1 MLLEH
6 SCLSQQLYIADVDAQ
21 KSEDSGKWIME
32 DKRMFGFYKNEKD
45 NTDGVFSK
53 HTDEAVEAVDAL
65 ETATDTAGMQ
75 GTHDTADTHADTKSE
90 SFGFLGRF
98 ATDEDYQRQV
108 VKRYVCFPE
117 TRDYLNQIKNCRQRI
132 ELLEKRQSYRS
143 TVNMDIID
151 IGIEITE
158 EEQKLARL
166 RAEVSDEISK
176 LDNVR
181 QEMVMNSR
189 YVDGMSWEK
198 IAADMGS
205 TIRSVQSIHG
215 RALPAMEEVLV
226 ADGKIELSEDSGDR
240 ECSYYGHRGYHGYS
254 GHLRY
259 HYGSQKYHQPY
270 QYTHHQHTHQ
280 HPESHSSHSTYG
292 DLGYEETADDKC
304 RESYGEYEDYEFF
317 SD

>member
-1 MLLEH
+1 
-6 SCLSQQLYIADVDAQ
+6 
-21 KSEDSGKWIME
+21 
-32 DKRMFGFYKNEKD
+32 MFGFYKNEKENMND
-45 NTDGVFSK
+45 DVLSK
-53 HTDEAVEAVDAL
+53 HTDEAVEAV
-65 ETATDTAGMQ
+65 EIATDTDDASENSSGKES
-75 GTHDTADTHADTKSE
+75 TKSE
-90 SFGFLGRF
+90 GFGFLGRF

-132 ELLEKRQSYRS
+132 ELLEKRLSYRS

-181 QEMVMNSR
+181 LEMVMNSR

-240 ECSYYGHRGYHGYS
+240 EGSYYGHRGYHGYS
-254 GHLRY
+254 GHSRY
-259 HYGSQKYHQPY
+259 HYDGRKYHQPY
-270 QYTHHQHTHQ
+270 QHTHQ

-292 DLGYEETADDKC
+292 DLGYEETTDDKS
-304 RESYGEYEDYEFF
+304 REPYGEYEDYEFF

>member
-1 MLLEH
+1 
-6 SCLSQQLYIADVDAQ
+6 
-21 KSEDSGKWIME
+21 
-32 DKRMFGFYKNEKD
+32 MFGFYKNEKENMND
-45 NTDGVFSK
+45 DVLSK
-53 HTDEAVEAVDAL
+53 HTDKYVKAAEAVDAVDAVDAL
-65 ETATDTAGMQ
+65 EPVETATDTAGMH
-75 GTHDTADTHADTKSE
+75 GTQDTADAQADTNNE
-90 SFGFLGRF
+90 SFGFIGRF

-108 VKRYVCFPE
+108 VKRYVCFTE

-132 ELLEKRQSYRS
+132 ELLGKRQSYRS
-143 TVNMDIID
+143 SVNMDIID

-198 IAADMGS
+198 IAADMGN

-215 RALPAMEEVLV
+215 RALPAMEQVLV

-240 ECSYYGHRGYHGYS
+240 EGSYYGHRGYHGYS
-254 GHLRY
+254 GHSAYR
-259 HYGSQKYHQPY
+259 YGSQKYRQPY
-270 QYTHHQHTHQ
+270 QYIHQ
-280 HPESHSSHSTYG
+280 HPEAHSTYSTYSTYSSHC
-292 DLGYEETADDKC
+292 DAGYDETADDKS
-304 RESYGEYEDYEFF
+304 REPYGEYEDYEFF

>member
-1 MLLEH
+1 
-6 SCLSQQLYIADVDAQ
+6 
-21 KSEDSGKWIME
+21 
-32 DKRMFGFYKNEKD
+32 MFGFYKNEKD
-45 NTDGVFSK
+45 NKNDDVLSK
-53 HTDEAVEAVDAL
+53 HTDKAVEAV
-65 ETATDTAGMQ
+65 ETATDTAGMH
-75 GTHDTADTHADTKSE
+75 GTQDTEDMETATKSE

-98 ATDEDYQRQV
+98 ATDEDYQKQV

-198 IAADMGS
+198 IAADMGN

-215 RALPAMEEVLV
+215 RALPAMEQVLV
-226 ADGKIELSEDSGDR
+226 ADGKIELSGDSEDR
-240 ECSYYGHRGYHGYS
+240 EDREGSYYGHRGYHGEHHKYAGRS
-254 GHLRY
+254 QHSAYRY
-259 HYGSQKYHQPY
+259 GGQKYRQPY
-270 QYTHHQHTHQ
+270 QHTHQ
-280 HPESHSSHSTYG
+280 HPESHSTYSSHC
-292 DLGYEETADDKC
+292 DAGYEETADDKSC
-304 RESYGEYEDYEFF
+304 ESYGEYEDYEFF

>member
-1 MLLEH
+1 
-6 SCLSQQLYIADVDAQ
+6 
-21 KSEDSGKWIME
+21 
-32 DKRMFGFYKNEKD
+32 MFGFYKNEKENMND
-45 NTDGVFSK
+45 NVLSK
-53 HTDEAVEAVDAL
+53 HTDEAIEAV
-65 ETATDTAGMQ
+65 ETATDTAGMH
-75 GTHDTADTHADTKSE
+75 GTLDTADAQADTKSE

-98 ATDEDYQRQV
+98 ATDEDYQKQV

-143 TVNMDIID
+143 SVNMDIND

-198 IAADMGS
+198 IAADMGN

-215 RALPAMEEVLV
+215 RALPAMEQVLV
-226 ADGKIELSEDSGDR
+226 ADGKIELSEDSED
-240 ECSYYGHRGYHGYS
+240 SYYGHS
-254 GHLRY
+254 GHSRY

-270 QYTHHQHTHQ
+270 QHTHQ
-280 HPESHSSHSTYG
+280 HPESHSTYSSYSAHSEYS
-292 DLGYEETADDKC
+292 DPGYEEAADDKS
-304 RESYGEYEDYEFF
+304 REPYGEYEDYEFF

>member
-1 MLLEH
+1 
-6 SCLSQQLYIADVDAQ
+6 
-21 KSEDSGKWIME
+21 
-32 DKRMFGFYKNEKD
+32 MFGFYKNEKENMND
-45 NTDGVFSK
+45 NVLSK
-53 HTDEAVEAVDAL
+53 HTDEAIEAV
-65 ETATDTAGMQ
+65 ETATDTAGMH
-75 GTHDTADTHADTKSE
+75 GTLDTADAQADTKSE

-132 ELLEKRQSYRS
+132 ELLGKRQSYRS
-143 TVNMDIID
+143 SVNMDIID

-198 IAADMGS
+198 IAADMGN

-215 RALPAMEEVLV
+215 RALPAMEQVLV

-240 ECSYYGHRGYHGYS
+240 EGSYYGHRGYHGYS
-254 GHLRY
+254 GHSAYR
-259 HYGSQKYHQPY
+259 YGSQKYRQPY
-270 QYTHHQHTHQ
+270 QYIHQ
-280 HPESHSSHSTYG
+280 HPEAHSTYSTYSSHC
-292 DLGYEETADDKC
+292 DAGYEETADDKSC
-304 RESYGEYEDYEFF
+304 ESYGEYEDYEFF

>member
-1 MLLEH
+1 
-6 SCLSQQLYIADVDAQ
+6 
-21 KSEDSGKWIME
+21 
-32 DKRMFGFYKNEKD
+32 MFGFYKNEKENMND
-45 NTDGVFSK
+45 NVLSK
-53 HTDEAVEAVDAL
+53 HTDEAIEAV
-65 ETATDTAGMQ
+65 ETATDTAGMH
-75 GTHDTADTHADTKSE
+75 GTLDTADAQADTKSE

-98 ATDEDYQRQV
+98 ATDEDYQKQV

-143 TVNMDIID
+143 SVNMDIND

-198 IAADMGS
+198 IAADMGN

-226 ADGKIELSEDSGDR
+226 ADGKIELSGDSGDSKDS
-240 ECSYYGHRGYHGYS
+240 CYGHRGYHSEHHKYAGRSQHSAY
-254 GHLRY
+254 R
-259 HYGSQKYHQPY
+259 YGSQKYRQPY
-270 QYTHHQHTHQ
+270 QYIHQ
-280 HPESHSSHSTYG
+280 HPESHSTYSTYSSHC
-292 DLGYEETADDKC
+292 DAGYEETADDKSC
-304 RESYGEYEDYEFF
+304 ESYGEYEDYEFF

>member
-1 MLLEH
+1 
-6 SCLSQQLYIADVDAQ
+6 
-21 KSEDSGKWIME
+21 
-32 DKRMFGFYKNEKD
+32 MFGFYKNEKD
-45 NTDGVFSK
+45 NMNDDVLSK
-53 HTDEAVEAVDAL
+53 HTDKYVKAV
-65 ETATDTAGMQ
+65 ETATDTAGMH
-75 GTHDTADTHADTKSE
+75 GTQDTEDMETATKSE

-108 VKRYVCFPE
+108 VKRYVCFTE

-132 ELLEKRQSYRS
+132 ELLGKRQSYRS
-143 TVNMDIID
+143 SVNMDIID

-198 IAADMGS
+198 IAADMGN

-226 ADGKIELSEDSGDR
+226 ADGKIELSGDSGDSKDS
-240 ECSYYGHRGYHGYS
+240 CYGHRGYHGYS
-254 GHLRY
+254 GHSRY
-259 HYGSQKYHQPY
+259 HYGSQKYRQPY
-270 QYTHHQHTHQ
+270 QYIHQ
-280 HPESHSSHSTYG
+280 HPEAHSTYSSHC
-292 DLGYEETADDKC
+292 DAGYEEATDDKS
-304 RESYGEYEDYEFF
+304 REPYGEYEDYEFF

>member
-1 MLLEH
+1 
-6 SCLSQQLYIADVDAQ
+6 
-21 KSEDSGKWIME
+21 
-32 DKRMFGFYKNEKD
+32 MFGFYKNEKD
-45 NTDGVFSK
+45 NMNDDVLSK
-53 HTDEAVEAVDAL
+53 HTDKYVKAAEDVKPVDAVDAL
-65 ETATDTAGMQ
+65 EPVKTATDTAGMH
-75 GTHDTADTHADTKSE
+75 GTLDTADAQADTKSE
-90 SFGFLGRF
+90 SLGFLGRF
-98 ATDEDYQRQV
+98 ATDEDYQKQV

-198 IAADMGS
+198 IAADMGN

-215 RALPAMEEVLV
+215 RALPAMEQVLV
-226 ADGKIELSEDSGDR
+226 ADGKIKLSEDSGDR
-240 ECSYYGHRGYHGYS
+240 EGSYYGHRGYHGYS
-254 GHLRY
+254 GHSRY
-259 HYGSQKYHQPY
+259 HYGSQKYRQPY
-270 QYTHHQHTHQ
+270 QYIHQ
-280 HPESHSSHSTYG
+280 HPEAHSTYSTYSSHC
-292 DLGYEETADDKC
+292 DAGYEETADDKSC
-304 RESYGEYEDYEFF
+304 ESYGEYEDYEFF

>member
-1 MLLEH
+1 
-6 SCLSQQLYIADVDAQ
+6 
-21 KSEDSGKWIME
+21 
-32 DKRMFGFYKNEKD
+32 MFGFYKNEKENMND
-45 NTDGVFSK
+45 DVLSK
-53 HTDEAVEAVDAL
+53 HTDEAVKAVDAVKTV
-65 ETATDTAGMQ
+65 ETVTDTAENPSGNES
-75 GTHDTADTHADTKSE
+75 TNSE

-117 TRDYLNQIKNCRQRI
+117 TRDYLNQIKNCRQRM

-181 QEMVMNSR
+181 QEMVLNSR

-198 IAADMGS
+198 IAADMGN

-240 ECSYYGHRGYHGYS
+240 EGSYYGHRGYHGYS
-254 GHLRY
+254 GHSRY
-259 HYGSQKYHQPY
+259 HYGSQKYRRSY
-270 QYTHHQHTHQ
+270 QHTHQ
-280 HPESHSSHSTYG
+280 HPEAHSSHSTYG
-292 DLGYEETADDKC
+292 DLGYEETTDDKS
-304 RESYGEYEDYEFF
+304 REPCGEYEDYEFF